1 MQYHITY
8 CNHNAI
14 VKDTWKKYIQ
24 YIIIIENRRFKFN
37 FLIGYGNEYY
47 CEMIYNGKNK
57 FLRNSRINFDLYK
70 NELRYKYS
78 KKLKY
83 IMPILDKYQ
92 LELIELLN
100 QSRIIR
106 NGI

>member
-1 MQYHITY
+1 
-8 CNHNAI
+8 
-14 VKDTWKKYIQ
+14 
-24 YIIIIENRRFKFN
+24 
-37 FLIGYGNEYY
+37 
-47 CEMIYNGKNK
+47 MIYNGKNK
-57 FLRNSRINFDLYK
+57 FLRNSRVNFDLYK
-70 NELRYKYS
+70 NGLRYKYS